1 MKLSK
6 TIKTNQ
12 VLLQYLKLV
21 TLFDFP
27 RVSTKNV
34 NLIIKFLNP
43 KKATGPD
50 DIHIKLIKTV
60 PNVNDPHLANIITG
74 AHLEFS
80 EGRSLNS
87 TKGANLYK
95 IKKETNISHKSSIGD
110 NFLIIRSYKI
120 RYTYDCR

>member
-80 EGRSLNS
+80 EGKSLNS

-95 IKKETNISHKSSIGD
+95 IKKKQI
-110 NFLIIRSYKI
+110 
-120 RYTYDCR
+120 